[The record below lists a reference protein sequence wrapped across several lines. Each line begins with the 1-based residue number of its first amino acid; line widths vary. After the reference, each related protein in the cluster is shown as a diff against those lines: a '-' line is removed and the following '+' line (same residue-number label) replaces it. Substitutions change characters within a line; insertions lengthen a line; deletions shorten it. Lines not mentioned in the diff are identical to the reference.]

1 MATKEEIIVG
11 LEMTVSEAKRTTS
24 LFAEGEWDAKRAAGW
39 TPKEI
44 YSHLASVAA
53 IIPNW
58 SQSIMNLPEGAD
70 LAQGMDIDRLAQMN
84 AQSVAAMASMA
95 PEQVMKTFEANYGK
109 LIEFVSSLPDEQLN
123 AKRRFFSEV
132 VPVSDILASS
142 TMLHGLHHVYKAY
155 SRLGAPT

>member
-1 MATKEEIIVG
+1 MATREEIIAG
-11 LEMTVSEAKRTTS
+11 LEMTISEAKRTTA
-24 LFAEGEWDAKRAAGW
+24 LFAEGEWDSKRAAGW

-58 SQSIMNLPEGAD
+58 SQTIMSLPEGAD
-70 LAQGMDIDRLAQMN
+70 LAQGMDVDRLGQMN

-95 PEQVMKTFEANYGK
+95 PEQVMKTLEENYRK
-109 LIEFVSSLPDEQLN
+109 LIDYLKSLPDEQLN

-142 TMLHGLHHVYKAY
+142 TMLHGLHHVSEAY
-155 SRLGAPT
+155 SRLGAPA